1 MQLIAITKRSKI
13 CWKNV
18 CIQLALAVQVIMQLS
33 ESRGQPFY
41 LEYLTRM
48 RLHMPNLFNG
58 LSLIVDLMLVRFW
71 KRNVQ
76 PHSNIQN
83 LTSISGG
90 LVPGD
95 NQD

>member
-48 RLHMPNLFNG
+48 QLHFSKLFP
-58 LSLIVDLMLVRFW
+58 SHEIFHW
-71 KRNVQ
+71 KN
-76 PHSNIQN
+76 
-83 LTSISGG
+83 
-90 LVPGD
+90 
-95 NQD
+95 